1 MSDLD
6 TLIGRL
12 NTLALM
18 FILVFGVSIL
28 GDIAGYLLW
37 RSERATLTD
46 EQKAWLLR
54 CNALTHYDGVCAE
67 RLVGDP
73 PEVLP

>member
-6 TLIGRL
+6 TLISRL
-12 NTLALM
+12 NLLALM

-28 GDIAGYLLW
+28 GSVADVILW
-37 RSERATLTD
+37 MEQRATLTD
-46 EQKAWLLR
+46 EQQAWLLR
-54 CNALTHYDGVCAE
+54 CNALTHYDGACAE